1 MTASHGDSA
10 LESPIR
16 CSQASSSTWVVDQTA
31 EGTLERPMDEDA
43 GT

>member
-1 MTASHGDSA
+1 MTASYGDPG
-10 LESPIR
+10 LESPVR

-31 EGTLERPMDEDA
+31 EGTLERPMGEDA